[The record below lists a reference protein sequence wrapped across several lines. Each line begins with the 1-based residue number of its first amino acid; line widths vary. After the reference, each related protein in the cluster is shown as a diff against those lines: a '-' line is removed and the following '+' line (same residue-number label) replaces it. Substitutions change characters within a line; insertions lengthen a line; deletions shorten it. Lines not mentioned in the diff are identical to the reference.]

1 MISYLRQSYLYQLI
15 ALAITAATTW
25 WVTTSTPYVPL
36 VRLGGDTLI
45 QGALAGVLASSCVL
59 LLALVLILRFSSIE
73 PQIVS
78 SSRNFYG
85 QNTFRLIGAIISAV
99 VVEEVL
105 LRGLLFGA
113 LERWSVAGAFAAN
126 AMAAFLIWLDSPRRP
141 WPAAIRMGEASLYA
155 AFLFHNRSLFMVVVA
170 HLTAEAIKTTFFR
183 QSCGSGTTEPAR
195 FFRLVGWLSLELRN
209 RFGIKLRNR
218 STYRK

>member
-1 MISYLRQSYLYQLI
+1 MISYLRQSYLYQI
-15 ALAITAATTW
+15 VALAITAATTW
-25 WVTTSTPYVPL
+25 WFTTNTPYVPL
-36 VRLGGDTLI
+36 VRLGGDTLF
-45 QGALAGVLASSCVL
+45 QGAIAGVLAAACGL
-59 LLALVLILRFSSIE
+59 LLALVLTLRFPSFE
-73 PQIVS
+73 LQIVS
-78 SSRNFYG
+78 SSKNFYG
-85 QNTFRLIGAIISAV
+85 QNIFRLTGAIISAV

-105 LRGLLFGA
+105 LRGLLFGTT
-113 LERWSVAGAFAAN
+113 ERWSVAGAFAAN
-126 AMAAFLIWLDSPRRP
+126 AMATFFIWWDSPRRP
-141 WPAAIRMGEASLYA
+141 WPATIRAAEASLFA